1 MPVISTFFGIVI
13 RMFYHE
19 HNPPHMHVEYQGK
32 NALLDF
38 SGNILRG
45 DLESKAAL
53 RLVREWIDFR
63 QAELSED
70 WELAQTGKEMKKIEP
85 LK

>member
-13 RMFYHE
+13 RMFYHDTIRPICML
-19 HNPPHMHVEYQGK
+19 NTRGK

-45 DLESKAAL
+45 DLESKTAL

-63 QAELSED
+63 QTELSED
-70 WELAQTGKEMKKIEP
+70 WELAQAGKEIKKIEP

>member
-38 SGNILRG
+38 SGNIFTRRPG
-45 DLESKAAL
+45 IKDSS
-53 RLVREWIDFR
+53 
-63 QAELSED
+63 QASEGVD
-70 WELAQTGKEMKKIEP
+70 
-85 LK
+85 